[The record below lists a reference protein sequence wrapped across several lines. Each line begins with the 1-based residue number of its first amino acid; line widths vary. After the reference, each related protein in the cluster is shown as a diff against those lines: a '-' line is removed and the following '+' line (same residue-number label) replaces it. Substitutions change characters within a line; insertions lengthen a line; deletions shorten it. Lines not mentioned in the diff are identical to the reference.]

1 MNMNAIKLGEQF
13 DTALMGATIRGQ
25 FAYSLTRLAEIT
37 MEVKQISIEEARK
50 LIFEDVVGLT
60 RNYGDEAPVF
70 IDDSLTEAVE
80 EPEPEQEQAVE
91 EPEQNV
97 ITMLGQNPIPQ
108 GQNVILIPGQTH
120 GAVRGFLDPDGLA
133 N

>member
-37 MEVKQISIEEARK
+37 MEVKQISIEDARK
-50 LIFEDVVGLT
+50 LIFEDVVGIT

-70 IDDSLTEAVE
+70 IDDALTEAVE
-80 EPEPEQEQAVE
+80 EPEPEQEQ
-91 EPEQNV
+91 EQNV
-97 ITMLGQNPIPQ
+97 IAMLGQNPIPQ

-120 GAVRGFLDPDGLA
+120 GAVKGFLDPDGLA

>member
-37 MEVKQISIEEARK
+37 MEVKGISIEDARK

-80 EPEPEQEQAVE
+80 EPSEEEQAVGT
-91 EPEQNV
+91 NV

-108 GQNVILIPGQTH
+108 GENVILIPGQTH

>member
-1 MNMNAIKLGEQF
+1 MNAIKLGEQF

-37 MEVKQISIEEARK
+37 MEVKQISIEDARK
-50 LIFEDVVGLT
+50 IIFEDVVGLT

-70 IDDSLTEAVE
+70 IDDALTEAVE
-80 EPEPEQEQAVE
+80 EPEQEQAAE

-97 ITMLGQNPIPQ
+97 IAMLGQNPIPQ
-108 GQNVILIPGQTH
+108 GENVILIPGQNH
-120 GAVRGFLDPDGLA
+120 GAVKGFLDPDGLA

>member
-37 MEVKQISIEEARK
+37 MEVKQISIEDARK

-70 IDDSLTEAVE
+70 IDDALTEAVE
-80 EPEPEQEQAVE
+80 EPEPEQEQ
-91 EPEQNV
+91 EQNV
-97 ITMLGQNPIPQ
+97 IAMLGQNPIPQ

-120 GAVRGFLDPDGLA
+120 GAVKGFLDPDGLA

>member
-37 MEVKQISIEEARK
+37 MEVKGIGIEEARK

-70 IDDSLTEAVE
+70 IDDALTEALE
-80 EPEPEQEQAVE
+80 EPEPEQEH
-91 EPEQNV
+91 NV
-97 ITMLGQNPIPQ
+97 IAMLGQNPIPQ

-120 GAVRGFLDPDGLA
+120 GAVKGFLDPDGLA

>member
-37 MEVKQISIEEARK
+37 MEVKGIGIEEARK

-60 RNYGDEAPVF
+60 QNYGDEAPVF

-91 EPEQNV
+91 ANV
-97 ITMLGQNPIPQ
+97 VVMPGQNPIPQ
-108 GQNVILIPGQTH
+108 GENVILIPGQTH
-120 GAVRGFLDPDGLA
+120 GEVKGFLDPDGLA

>member
-1 MNMNAIKLGEQF
+1 MNAIKLGEQF

-37 MEVKQISIEEARK
+37 MEVKQISIEDARK

-80 EPEPEQEQAVE
+80 EPE
-91 EPEQNV
+91 QNV
-97 ITMLGQNPIPQ
+97 IAMPGQNPIPQ
-108 GQNVILIPGQTH
+108 GENVILIPGQTH
-120 GAVRGFLDPDGLA
+120 GAVKGFLDPDGLV

>member
-37 MEVKQISIEEARK
+37 MEVKGIGIEDARK

-80 EPEPEQEQAVE
+80 EPSVGQEP
-91 EPEQNV
+91 NV
-97 ITMLGQNPIPQ
+97 IAMLGQNPIPQ
-108 GQNVILIPGQTH
+108 GENVILIPGQTH
-120 GAVRGFLDPDGLA
+120 GATKGFLDPDGLA